1 MYNILI
7 VKYFSVEENIM
18 TRKTKTI
25 KSKITLL
32 TILISG
38 LGMLVIAVTAAIS
51 IFELSKKMRRTLCWR
66 SQRLPLKESH
76 GK

>member
-51 IFELSKKMRRTLCWR
+51 IFELSKKNA
-66 SQRLPLKESH
+66 
-76 GK
+76 